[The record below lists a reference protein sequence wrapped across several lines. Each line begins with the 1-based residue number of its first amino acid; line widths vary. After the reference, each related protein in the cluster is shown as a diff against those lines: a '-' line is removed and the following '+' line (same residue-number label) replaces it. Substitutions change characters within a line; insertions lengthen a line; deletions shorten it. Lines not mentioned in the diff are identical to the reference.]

1 MKLKFKTLTY
11 QNILSV
17 GNVPIV
23 IDFDSA
29 KKTLITGKN
38 GGGKSTMIEALTY
51 ALFGKSFRDLKVG
64 QLVNSINKKK
74 CLVELLIEY
83 GNDEYKIIR
92 GQKPKVFE
100 IWKNGEKLPEDSAAG
115 DYQSQLESMLNINLV
130 GFKQVIVLGTAGYV
144 PFMELKTPDRRKL
157 VEDLLSLS
165 IISEMDKLNKSYIRG
180 VNRELDTLSMQIGH
194 VQQQIAT
201 HQKFIDEQRAK
212 ANQNTARYQDIYDS
226 HVETAKQI
234 KAQLV
239 ELQSQ
244 IAECVING
252 EDQTANIQKL
262 RDGYTRLSM
271 NVEQLQRLEVM
282 YRKGGECPACK
293 QPISPTPE
301 RMEEIA
307 ENIKNGTQKLTLI
320 KNKQD
325 QLQKIM
331 DDLLTQQRTL
341 NGLKSKY
348 ESLRGTL
355 QNEVAA
361 AKRVRAV
368 MDKAQEDVVIDE
380 SPVEKLREDEKELDS
395 KRSGFVKEKYF
406 RGIVTDLLK
415 DSGVKASIVK
425 RYIPYFNKQIA
436 YYLDLLGADYQF
448 TLDDEFNESIKSLG
462 RNDFS
467 YASFSQGERARINLA
482 LLMTWRDVTS
492 KISGV
497 DLSLLI
503 LDEIFD
509 GAMDREGGFAVRK
522 LLDDIEGNVI
532 VISHQELDPQDFN
545 RHITMA
551 KVGRFTKCTIVN
563 NDY

>member
-380 SPVEKLREDEKELDS
+380 SPVEKLREDEKDLDS

-436 YYLDLLGADYQF
+436 HYLDLLGADYQF

>member
-239 ELQSQ
+239 ELQTQ

-509 GAMDREGGFAVRK
+509 GAIDREGGFAVRK